1 VSFGSEPSTR
11 EDKRSRRA
19 MIDMAARPARRK
31 RDQGPVDY
39 ESTGISSNKAYD
51 GLSRLTTHI
60 TRTWRHQFGTGHVCL
75 PLGHFANVVEVAGQ
89 GIAFCTD
96 GVGSKSIIAQML
108 NRYDSIGVDCVAM
121 NVNDLICVGATP
133 ISMVDYIA
141 IERADPY
148 VIEQIAVGLSRGAT
162 EANISIS
169 GGEIAQLPGI
179 ICGEDNGC
187 AFDLVGAAI
196 GQVPISKILT
206 GSEVRDGDV
215 IIGVRSN
222 GIHSNGL
229 TLAREIFFGRH
240 RHDVSD
246 RLSGLDVPLGEE
258 LLKPT
263 YIYVKEALEVLGS
276 APGVKALAHVT
287 SDGLGNLARMP
298 PSVEYVIDRLPPV
311 PRIFELIQTMGR
323 VSDEEMFLVYNMGVG
338 FCFIA
343 DRRSADS
350 IVGIVNSHGK
360 EASQIGYVR
369 SASEKRVFVPERNL
383 TLKSFRKSPTEY
395 DRSFA

>member
-1 VSFGSEPSTR
+1 
-11 EDKRSRRA
+11 
-19 MIDMAARPARRK
+19 MAATLRRK
-31 RDQGPVDY
+31 KNHESVDY
-39 ESTGISSNKAYD
+39 ETTGVSSNKAYD
-51 GLSRLTTHI
+51 GLSRLTSQI
-60 TRTWRHQFGTGHVCL
+60 TRTWRHRSGNTGHVRL

-108 NRYDSIGVDCVAM
+108 NKYDSIGIDCVAM

-133 ISMVDYIA
+133 VSMVDYIA
-141 IERADPY
+141 IERADPH
-148 VIEQIAVGLSRGAT
+148 VIEQIAVGLARGADQ
-162 EANISIS
+162 ANISIS

-179 ICGEDNGC
+179 ICGEDGGC

-196 GQVPISKILT
+196 GHVPLSRILT
-206 GSEVRDGDV
+206 GSEVADGDV

-229 TLAREIFFGRH
+229 TLAREIFFKRH
-240 RHDVSD
+240 QLDVNGK
-246 RLSGLDVPLGEE
+246 LPGLDLPLGQE

-263 YIYVKEALEVLGS
+263 YIYVREALEVLES
-276 APGVKALAHVT
+276 VPGVKALVHIT

-298 PSVEYVIDRLPPV
+298 RAVEYVIDRLPPV
-311 PRIFELIQTMGR
+311 PRIFELIQSMGS

-343 DRRSADS
+343 ERRSADT
-350 IVGIVNSHGK
+350 IIRIVNSHGK

-369 SASEKRVFVPERNL
+369 SSLEKRVFVPERDL

-395 DRSFA
+395 DRSVA